1 VPLLSPA
8 TEPPAAPTTSTA
20 SCSANKLPRI
30 TPSLHKQLTNLAPR
44 LGLEIEDFT
53 PAKKYDVI
61 ISSGLTTHTSATQNS
76 GHTTGLE
83 SQPTSDVGGIQ
94 ATTQLGHIDTAILE
108 AVRTG
113 TPLVAIP
120 QADSLSDGVAK
131 QLAADRAFNYNGT
144 VGEYRAPWM
153 GK

>member
-53 PAKKYDVI
+53 PAKKYDV
-61 ISSGLTTHTSATQNS
+61 
-76 GHTTGLE
+76 
-83 SQPTSDVGGIQ
+83 TSDVGGIQ

-144 VGEYRAPWM
+144 VGDYRAPWM